1 MKLSRY
7 FSFVVLVAV
16 ISLLAVLFYRVMVT
30 FFVPLFLAVL
40 IVVIFR
46 PWHRWILEKVDQRRN
61 LAAILTTVS
70 IFLAVLIPVGL
81 LITFAVLEGRT
92 ASRRFQLENVT
103 NELVVL
109 RQSLG
114 LEIPALEELR
124 AAEAA
129 VESIT
134 PLAVENADLAKRRK
148 LLDGTRVILLAFAR
162 QAGLPESFDSAPE
175 AIEFFRTPTPREAWH
190 RFIAEFD
197 QLGKRI
203 LNEPPQPKP
212 ADDPQAGSPAEQTF
226 GNQPADLNDAPATGS
241 ATEPTIPQQIRK
253 TLGALDEFKA
263 AYCGGKSWYWIKQIA
278 NPTEQELS
286 EYNSTATNFVKDQIL
301 SLGGSIT
308 SLLIKLLIGL
318 VIMVVAVYFFLLD
331 GPRMIEA
338 LKSMSP
344 ISDSHE
350 EELVQEFMR
359 VSRAVVLAT
368 LLSAIAQGVL
378 AGLGFFFAG
387 LGNSFLLTLLTICFG
402 LIPIF
407 GAWLIWLPA
416 SLWLLLFEH
425 ETGKA
430 ISLALYGAIIVS
442 QIDNLIKPYIL
453 HGHSNLHPLF
463 ALLSVLGGVVALGPI
478 GILIGPMI
486 VVFLQ
491 TLLDIL
497 QRELRTM
504 DTSSTTS
511 ADEATAT
518 GGTATAGVSADAELN
533 QLTAAVAAKA
543 GLVAESATPAKHRE
557 NSSAIPQKGEANK
570 KTKRK

>member
-40 IVVIFR
+40 VVVIFR
-46 PWHRWILEKVDQRRN
+46 PWHRWILEKVEQRRN

-81 LITFAVLEGRT
+81 LITFAVMEGRT
-92 ASRRFQLENVT
+92 AGRRFQLENIT

-114 LEIPALEELR
+114 LEIPAVDELR
-124 AAEAA
+124 SAEAA

-134 PLAVENADLAKRRK
+134 PLAVDNADLGKRRK
-148 LLDGTRVILLAFAR
+148 LIDGTRGTLLTFAR
-162 QAGLPESFDSAPE
+162 KAELPESFDSPPE
-175 AIEFFRTPTPREAWH
+175 AIEFFRTPSPREAWH
-190 RFIAEFD
+190 RFLDEFD

-203 LNEPPQPKP
+203 LNDPPQPKP
-212 ADDPQAGSPAEQTF
+212 ADEPAAAQPAEQTF
-226 GNQPADLNDAPATGS
+226 GNQPLETNTAQETGS
-241 ATEPTIPQQIRK
+241 TGEPTIPQQIRK

-263 AYCGGKSWYWIKQIA
+263 AYCGGKTWYWIKQIA

-286 EYNSTATNFVKDQIL
+286 EYNSTATNFIKDQIL
-301 SLGGSIT
+301 SLGGSLT

-407 GAWLIWLPA
+407 GAWLVWLPA

-430 ISLALYGAIIVS
+430 IGLALYGA
-442 QIDNLIKPYIL
+442 
-453 HGHSNLHPLF
+453 
-463 ALLSVLGGVVALGPI
+463 
-478 GILIGPMI
+478 
-486 VVFLQ
+486 
-491 TLLDIL
+491 
-497 QRELRTM
+497 
-504 DTSSTTS
+504 
-511 ADEATAT
+511 
-518 GGTATAGVSADAELN
+518 
-533 QLTAAVAAKA
+533 
-543 GLVAESATPAKHRE
+543 
-557 NSSAIPQKGEANK
+557 
-570 KTKRK
+570 

>member
-40 IVVIFR
+40 VVVVFR
-46 PWHRWILEKVDQRRN
+46 PLHRWILEKVDQKRN
-61 LAAILTTVS
+61 LAAILTTAS
-70 IFLAVLIPVGL
+70 IFLAVLIPLGL

-103 NELVVL
+103 NELVAL
-109 RQSLG
+109 RRSLG
-114 LEIPALEELR
+114 LEIPALGELR

-134 PLAVENADLAKRRK
+134 PLSIESADLGKRRK
-148 LLDGTRVILLAFAR
+148 LVESTRTTLLDFAR
-162 QAGLPESFDSAPE
+162 QANLPESFDSPPT
-175 AIEFFRTPTPREAWH
+175 AIEFFRTPSPREAWH
-190 RFIAEFD
+190 RFLDEFD
-197 QLGKRI
+197 ELGNRI
-203 LNEPPQPKP
+203 INEPPQPKP
-212 ADDPQAGSPAEQTF
+212 AEEAVAIPPVEQTF
-226 GNQPADLNDAPATGS
+226 GNEPAAASGS
-241 ATEPTIPQQIRK
+241 EGANSGAETTIPQQIRK

-263 AYCGGKSWYWIKQIA
+263 AYCGGKTWYRLKQIA
-278 NPTEQELS
+278 NPSDEELA

-308 SLLIKLLIGL
+308 SFLAKLLIGL
-318 VIMVVAVYFFLLD
+318 IIMVVAVYFFLLD

-344 ISDSHE
+344 INDSHE

-368 LLSAIAQGVL
+368 LLSALAQGVL
-378 AGLGFFFAG
+378 AGLGFFFVG

-430 ISLALYGAIIVS
+430 IGLALYGAVVVS
-442 QIDNLIKPYIL
+442 QVDNLIKPYIL

-491 TLLDIL
+491 TLLNIL

-504 DTSSTTS
+504 DSSQSS
-511 ADEATAT
+511 ATVDGQPDPA
-518 GGTATAGVSADAELN
+518 ADA
-533 QLTAAVAAKA
+533 QLALA
-543 GLVAESATPAKHRE
+543 GSEAHASGTVQVEPRADRSPNSGGQPA
-557 NSSAIPQKGEANK
+557 SGGQPGK
-570 KTKRK
+570 KSRRK

>member
-40 IVVIFR
+40 VVVIFR
-46 PWHRWILEKVDQRRN
+46 PWHRWILEKVEQRRN

-81 LITFAVLEGRT
+81 LITFAVMEGRT

-109 RQSLG
+109 RKSVG
-114 LEIPALEELR
+114 LEIPALDEMR
-124 AAEAA
+124 AAETA

-134 PLAVENADLAKRRK
+134 PLAIDDADLAKRRK
-148 LLDGTRVILLAFAR
+148 LLDGTRGSLLAFAR
-162 QAGLPESFDSAPE
+162 QAGLPESFDSPPE

-190 RFIAEFD
+190 RFLNEFD
-197 QLGKRI
+197 QLSKRI
-203 LNEPPQPKP
+203 LSEPPQPKP
-212 ADDPQAGSPAEQTF
+212 ADELPAAVPPEQTF
-226 GNQPADLNDAPATGS
+226 GNEPAPADTADQQDKGD
-241 ATEPTIPQQIRK
+241 EPTLPQQIRK

-263 AYCGGKSWYWIKQIA
+263 AYCGGKTWYWIKQIA

-286 EYNSTATNFVKDQIL
+286 EYNSTATNFIKDQIL

-308 SLLIKLLIGL
+308 SLLLKLVIGL

-344 ISDSHE
+344 ISDKHE

-378 AGLGFFFAG
+378 AGLGFFFVG

-430 ISLALYGAIIVS
+430 VGLALYGAIIVS

-504 DTSSTTS
+504 DTSQQAA
-511 ADEATAT
+511 ADNNPAADDQLAPLATIGPEGNASPSSP
-518 GGTATAGVSADAELN
+518 AVN
-533 QLTAAVAAKA
+533 QPRTTAAPA
-543 GLVAESATPAKHRE
+543 GS
-557 NSSAIPQKGEANK
+557 GANAPPGQSGK
-570 KTKRK
+570 KPKRK

>member
-7 FSFVVLVAV
+7 FSFIVLVAV
-16 ISLLAVLFYRVMVT
+16 IALLAVLFYKVMVN

-40 IVVIFR
+40 VVVIFR
-46 PWHRWILEKVDQRRN
+46 PLHRWILDKVEGKKN
-61 LAAILTTVS
+61 LAAFLSTIT

-81 LITFAVLEGRT
+81 LITFAVIEGRT
-92 ASRRFQLENVT
+92 ATRRFQMENVA

-109 RQSLG
+109 RRSLG
-114 LEIPALEELR
+114 LEIPAITELR
-124 AAEAA
+124 AVETA
-129 VESIT
+129 VEALT
-134 PLAVENADLAKRRK
+134 PAAIEGGDLASRRK
-148 LLDGTRVILLAFAR
+148 LLEQARTTLLALA
-162 QAGLPESFDSAPE
+162 QQTGLPEKFDTLPQATD
-175 AIEFFRTPTPREAWH
+175 FFRTPTPRESWH
-190 RFIAEFD
+190 RFLFEFEN
-197 QLGKRI
+197 LSSRI
-203 LNEPPQPKP
+203 LREPRQPLP
-212 ADDPQAGSPAEQTF
+212 AESGEAAAEQTF
-226 GNQPADLNDAPATGS
+226 GNDPSNALG
-241 ATEPTIPQQIRK
+241 EPSEAGANELTMAQQIRK

-263 AYCGGKSWYWIKQIA
+263 AYCGGKTWYWIKQIA
-278 NPTEQELS
+278 NPNEQELA
-286 EYNSTATNFVKDQIL
+286 EYNSTATKFVKEQIL

-308 SLLIKLLIGL
+308 SFLLKLIIGL
-318 VIMVVAVYFFLLD
+318 IIMMVAVYFFLLD
-331 GPRMIEA
+331 GPRMMEA

-350 EELVQEFMR
+350 EELAQEFMR

-378 AGLGFFFAG
+378 AGVGFFVCG
-387 LGNSFLLTLLTICFG
+387 LGNSFLLTLLTTCFG

-407 GAWLIWLPA
+407 GAWLVWLPA

-430 ISLALYGAIIVS
+430 IGLALYGAIIVS

-491 TLLDIL
+491 TLLNIL

-504 DTSSTTS
+504 DTS
-511 ADEATAT
+511 
-518 GGTATAGVSADAELN
+518 
-533 QLTAAVAAKA
+533 VAAA
-543 GLVAESATPAKHRE
+543 GAGDGSGSMLLEGESQADSKTHSQ
-557 NSSAIPQKGEANK
+557 NNQKSKKGNK
-570 KTKRK
+570 K